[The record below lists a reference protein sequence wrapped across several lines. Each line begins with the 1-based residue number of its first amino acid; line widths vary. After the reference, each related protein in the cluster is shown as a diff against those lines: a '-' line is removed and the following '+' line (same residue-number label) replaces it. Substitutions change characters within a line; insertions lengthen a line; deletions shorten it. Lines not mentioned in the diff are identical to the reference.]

1 MRALVVLLLGV
12 GLLIASFALYRRW
25 KSAKEWSP
33 PSGDPAFS
41 ASLDEVS
48 RKYPQLKRF
57 LDDPKYASV
66 LKEFVAAYHQ
76 GGIDGA
82 KRFAVDRGFMNAA
95 GDITITVVPES
106 PNTTELEAELTRMKV
121 EVLGKRA
128 AGIDIL
134 IPFKVIEDEIS
145 AGATP
150 DQVLEKLANVKNVRG
165 LLPTSNDLPMQR
177 PGHGAKSEGVHST
190 RADEWNKA
198 GYRGQGVRVGV
209 LDPEVSHAQTHIG
222 KNLPDSTEVY
232 MGACTTRSGRS
243 IDDEGLHGVAA
254 AEIVHEMAPDAEI
267 FLACSRGDIDLAINW
282 LLAKKV
288 KIISY
293 SAGGMFGPR
302 DGTGELQATIDR
314 LAARGILWVNANGNE
329 GDVTHRGH
337 LAGGDSGFV
346 HTFSSGNDKMGVRT
360 GSSGEL
366 KVTLNWGQWG
376 SSTLS
381 DYDLYLVDRSN
392 VEVARSQNAN
402 RYLKIPMEQ
411 IQTKSLSPNTL
422 YYVQVRARSRVAAT
436 NFVLNAHGARQIELP
451 AKEGTLASPADAQG
465 ALSVGAVSRSTGK
478 ITQYS
483 SRGPTEDGRLKPD
496 ISAPT
501 EVSNFVYDGSFA
513 GTSSAAPHVTGA
525 AAVIWG
531 RSPEW
536 SRDKVLQFL
545 LGRAKEQG
553 APGPDVEYG
562 YGKLDLGDPS
572 NLEVAVVPLVPRAP
586 PKTAPSQPAP
596 VSDDEGEGDSGAVAA
611 ALILVFVMGI
621 LGMVVLVGGI
631 MLLVKLLSPPKRRA
645 PAMAFAGH
653 AGAHFPHFPV
663 TPFGQPQAP
672 HAPRAAPPAPAAPA
686 QPRAPSVSAKTEFQM
701 PAMAVLSGTARHVP
715 PTPSTPPPPQWRA
728 RLMGIQGAVAGHAM
742 ALYPGRHLI
751 GSGPAAACR
760 LADAYPEHAAI
771 EVGAEGCVLVDFGTP
786 HGTWVEGRRVQRHL
800 LRHGERVTIGSSTLV
815 FEVSG

>member
-12 GLLIASFALYRRW
+12 GLLVASFALYRRW

-41 ASLDEVS
+41 ASVDEVS
-48 RKYPQLKRF
+48 RKYPQLKKF

-66 LKEFVAAYHQ
+66 LKEFVAAYHS

-82 KRFAVDRGFMNAA
+82 KRFAIDRGFMNTA
-95 GDITITVVPES
+95 GDITLTVVPES

-121 EVLGKRA
+121 DVLGKRG

-150 DQVLEKLANVKNVRG
+150 DQVLEKLANIKNVRG
-165 LLPTSNDLPMQR
+165 LLPTNNDLPMQR
-177 PGHGAKSEGVHST
+177 SGRGAKSEGVHST
-190 RADEWNKA
+190 RADEWHKG

-209 LDPEVSHAQTHIG
+209 LDPEVSRAQAHIG
-222 KNLPDSTEVY
+222 KSLPAATETY
-232 MGACTTRSGRS
+232 MGACTSRSSGRS
-243 IDDEGLHGVAA
+243 VDDEGLHGVAA

-267 FLACSRGDIDLAINW
+267 FLACSRGDIELAINW
-282 LLAKKV
+282 LIGKKV

-302 DGTGELQATIDR
+302 DGTGELQDVINR
-314 LAARGILWVNANGNE
+314 VAARGILWVNANGNE
-329 GDVTHRGH
+329 GDVTHRGR
-337 LAGGDSGFV
+337 LAGGSSSYV
-346 HTFSSGNDKMGVRT
+346 HTFSNGKDKMGVRT

-366 KVTLNWGQWG
+366 KITLNWNQWS

-381 DYDLYLVDRSN
+381 DYDLYLLDRSN

-411 IQTKSLSPNTL
+411 IQTRSLSPNTF
-422 YYVQVRARSRVAAT
+422 YYVQVRARSSVVAA

-451 AKEGTLASPADAQG
+451 ASEGTLASPADAQG
-465 ALSVGAVSRSTGK
+465 ALSVGAVSRTTGK
-478 ITQYS
+478 ITYYS
-483 SRGPTEDGRLKPD
+483 SRGPTEDGRMKPD

-525 AAVIWG
+525 AAVLWG

-572 NLEVAVVPLVPRAP
+572 NLEVAIVPALPRVAP
-586 PKTAPSQPAP
+586 RTTPNPPAP
-596 VSDDEGEGDSGAVAA
+596 VSEDEGDSGSVAA

-621 LGMVVLVGGI
+621 LGIVVIVGGI
-631 MLLVKLLSPPKRRA
+631 VLIVSLLSPPKRRA

-653 AGAHFPHFPV
+653 AGAHFPRAPSA
-663 TPFGQPQAP
+663 PFGQPY
-672 HAPRAAPPAPAAPA
+672 APRAAPVGSSAPAPA
-686 QPRAPSVSAKTEFQM
+686 RAPNVSAKTEFQM
-701 PAMAVLSGTARHVP
+701 PAMAVLSGTVSHAP
-715 PTPSTPPPPQWRA
+715 PSPSMPPPPQWRA
-728 RLMGIQGAVAGHAM
+728 RLMGIHGMIAGRAI
-742 ALYPGRHLI
+742 ALHPGRHLI
-751 GSGPAAACR
+751 GSGPTATCR
-760 LADAYPEHAAI
+760 VADAYPEHAAI
-771 EVGAEGCVLVDFGTP
+771 DVSAEGCVLVDFGSP

-800 LRHGERVTIGSSTLV
+800 LRHGERVTIGSNTLV